1 MNEPALNAHRMR
13 KLIQAIKG
21 YIYTVKVENGFAV
34 ATYHGEGCAEITGY
48 TPEDHRHDRDL
59 WFKMVYDEDREA
71 VTMHAAKALAGEE
84 QPPLEHRI
92 IHRDGSLRWVKS
104 TIALNKDDYGRLL
117 SYDGLITNISVR
129 KSAEE
134 ALRESEQRYK
144 RLLASVTDYIYTV
157 RIANGVALET
167 THGPGCVAVTG
178 YAPEEFDADKELWYR
193 MLHEDDRATVIAR
206 ANRAMQGEAVPGL
219 EHRIIHKD
227 GGVRWVKNFIVLR
240 REAQGAVVSYDGLV
254 RNITA
259 RKRAEALAEERRQQL
274 MQADKLAS
282 LGILV
287 QGVAHEINN
296 PNNFILLNAKFLSR
310 GWREVKPIL
319 DEYAARNG
327 DFILAGLRYLQMYD
341 KISQLFAGLI
351 DGSKRIQKI
360 VLSLKNFGHEGVRGA
375 RDLVDINNVVE
386 NAVTI
391 VNALIK
397 KSTERFQVSL
407 ARDLPPVM
415 GNAQQLEQVLINLL
429 TNSCQALRR
438 RDAGLRLET
447 LHEAE
452 RNRLVVRVSDE
463 GIGIPEADLKRI
475 FDPFFTTK
483 RELGGTGLGLSIS
496 YKIITDHGGD
506 LSFKSQVDKG
516 TTATVTLPA
525 ANIAVPSSGALRMT
539 AKALS

>member
-21 YIYTVKVENGFAV
+21 YVYTVKVENGFAV
-34 ATYHGEGCAEITGY
+34 ATYHGEGCAEVTGY
-48 TPEDHRHDRDL
+48 TPEDHRRDHDL
-59 WFKMVYDEDREA
+59 WFKMVYEDDREA
-71 VTMHAAKALAGEE
+71 VTRHAAKALAGEE

-104 TIALNKDDYGRLL
+104 TIALNKDERGRLL

-157 RIANGVALET
+157 RVAGGVALET

-178 YAPEEFDADKELWYR
+178 YAPEELDADKELWYR
-193 MLHEDDRATVIAR
+193 MLHEDDRETVIAR
-206 ANRAMQGEAVPGL
+206 AHRAMQGEAVPGL

-240 REAQGAVVSYDGLV
+240 RNAQGAVVSYDGLV

-296 PNNFILLNAKFLSR
+296 PNNYILLNAKFLSR

-327 DFILAGLRYLQMYD
+327 DFILAGLRYSQMYD

-360 VLSLKNFGHEGVRGA
+360 VLSLKNFGREGVRGVH
-375 RDLVDINNVVE
+375 DLVDINNVVG
-386 NAVTI
+386 NAITI

-397 KSTERFQVSL
+397 KSTERFHVSL
-407 ARDLPPVM
+407 APNLPPVM

-447 LHEAE
+447 WHEAE
-452 RNRLVVRVSDE
+452 HNRLVVRVIDE
-463 GIGIPEADLKRI
+463 GIGIPETDLKRI

-496 YKIITDHGGD
+496 YKIIADHGGD
-506 LSFKSQVDKG
+506 LSFKSQVEKG

-525 ANIAVPSSGALRMT
+525 ASIAASSSGAFRAV